1 MQKKDKIKVFYDNHR
16 EFILYSVFGVV
27 TTLANFFS
35 YLIMKAIFGEERYLI
50 NNAVAWLVGVV
61 VAFVTN
67 KLFVFSSKSWKLK
80 IALKEFAEFVAARLF
95 SFGVE
100 EAGMWLFMSVLNFSR
115 FSIPLVILTVP
126 GDIIAKLLI
135 SIVVVI
141 LNYFFSKFIIFKK
154 NKEK

>member
-1 MQKKDKIKVFYDNHR
+1 MQKKDKIKVFYDKHR
-16 EFILYSVFGVV
+16 EFILYAVFGVA

-50 NNAVAWLVGVV
+50 NNAVAWFAGVV

-67 KLFVFSSKSWKLK
+67 KLFVFNSKSWKLK

>member
-1 MQKKDKIKVFYDNHR
+1 MQKKEKIKALYEKYK
-16 EFILYSVFGVV
+16 EFIMYAVCGVA

-35 YLIMKAIFGEERYLI
+35 YLLMKAIFGEEHYLV
-50 NNAVAWLVGVV
+50 NNAIAWFVGVV

-67 KLFVFSSKSWKLK
+67 KLYVFNSKSWKLK
-80 IALKEFAEFVAARLF
+80 VATKEFVEFVAARLF

-100 EAGMWLFMSVLNFSR
+100 QAGFWLFMDILHFEK
-115 FSIPLVILTVP
+115 FSIPLIIIKVP
-126 GDIIAKLLI
+126 GDIIAKLVI

-154 NKEK
+154 NKE

>member
-50 NNAVAWLVGVV
+50 NNAVAWFVGVV

-67 KLFVFSSKSWKLK
+67 KLFVFNSKSWKLK